1 MSTQILRPNGVGAE
15 TNIAGQ
21 YPTSGE
27 HWDKVDEA
35 TPDDSATYVRHNLTS
50 FAIDTYALP
59 AGGGVGD
66 IDKVTVYA
74 RCYGISGNY
83 NYAKTVIRTHST
95 LYEGTEHNLISGWE
109 DLSTEYQLN
118 PNTSQPW
125 TWAEIGA
132 LEAGVALKSSS
143 SGEFFAICTQ
153 VYVEVSYHT
162 ETPKSSSDT
171 GSGAETSVQT
181 ACLTETEAGS
191 GAGVAVQ
198 AASFVRQEGGI
209 AAEGLSFLACLL
221 RSEVGSAIEK
231 VGGRKIVLDETG
243 EGIEAASVEGTLASA
258 GDLGSGAEAIET
270 RGLISAETG
279 VGSSILQSLITSHQT
294 VDSGAGSDGVISLLA
309 AIAGSD
315 SGTGFPL
322 ASTVAALLA
331 AAESASGIEQL
342 LEKKLA
348 ASQGGSGIDSL
359 SDLWKGTED
368 KAMVRGDNGSGAE
381 LVHDRVIFLLD
392 TGLATEAIIGRA
404 LFARE
409 RYGHALSFDGEN
421 DYVDCGNDVSLN
433 SVDAITGKMWVELIE
448 GGPRYE
454 NMLRHSSSQRYAF
467 ITDNDV
473 LELYMV
479 IDGVWG
485 NKINA
490 PSALVV
496 GTPSLV
502 AFTYDRLAG
511 DNNLKLLVNGSIVK
525 EETYTGEIG
534 ISPSG
539 ELRIGGGFSPTEFSK
554 CKIGSACISNIA
566 QTLAEHQADWNGG
579 KGREFE
585 LDEHTVGLWHM
596 DEGSGDTIYDETDNH
611 NDGTIDGASWV
622 EGFGFPHSVE
632 AGSLLGALTEAE
644 AGSGADAI
652 TGLITALAGTQTG
665 SGIEALVSRLVQPSD
680 SGLGVDNTLALLAG
694 LLRSDNG
701 AGTEARLALL
711 ASLLRF
717 DSGSGTE
724 GLLSRLVA
732 TSDWGSAI
740 EASLLLKALLAT
752 DSGLGADALAKLLAG
767 IIAGEGGSGYDRF
780 KAKVEAAS
788 GGGDM
793 RLPPSGQRALPSRKV
808 QT

>member
-35 TPDDSATYVRHNLTS
+35 TPDDSVTYVRHNLTS
-50 FAIDTYALP
+50 FATDTYALP

-95 LYEGTEHNLISGWE
+95 LYEGTEHNLTSGWE
-109 DLSTEYQLN
+109 NLSTEYQLN

-162 ETPKSSSDT
+162 ETPKSSADT
-171 GSGAETSVQT
+171 GSGAETSAQT

-198 AASFVRQEGGI
+198 AANFVRQEGGS

-221 RSEVGSAIEK
+221 GSEVGSAIEK

-243 EGIEAASVEGTLASA
+243 EGIEAASAEGALASA
-258 GDLGSGAEAIET
+258 GDLGGGAEAIET

-279 VGSSILQSLITSHQT
+279 VGISIIQSLITSHQT
-294 VDSGAGSDGVISLLA
+294 VDSGAGSDGLISLLA
-309 AIAGSD
+309 AIAGGD
-315 SGTGFPL
+315 SGAGFPL
-322 ASTVAALLA
+322 SSTVAALLA
-331 AAESASGIEQL
+331 AAESGSGIEQL
-342 LEKKLA
+342 LARRLA
-348 ASQGGSGIDSL
+348 TSQGGSGIDSL
-359 SDLWKGTED
+359 SDLWKGTGD

-381 LVHDRVIFLLD
+381 LVHDRVIFLPD

-409 RYGHALSFDGEN
+409 GYGHALSFDGGTDRVDFGSKTWSLTKISVECWFKPPVVEN
-421 DYVDCGNDVSLN
+421 YGYIFWKQSGAYVMGLMHHTLKRVLWALQGANN
-433 SVDAITGKMWVELIE
+433 TIYYKMV
-448 GGPRYE
+448 
-454 NMLRHSSSQRYAF
+454 
-467 ITDNDV
+467 
-473 LELYMV
+473 
-479 IDGVWG
+479 DGVVIPNAKNFLMATQDG
-485 NKINA
+485 NTVKMYANGSYIGGA
-490 PSALVV
+490 TFTTSPSEHTGA
-496 GTPSLV
+496 GNM
-502 AFTYDRLAG
+502 RLANDLAG
-511 DNNLKLLVNGSIVK
+511 NNLGGIIAEVRVSDSI
-525 EETYTGEIG
+525 
-534 ISPSG
+534 
-539 ELRIGGGFSPTEFSK
+539 R
-554 CKIGSACISNIA
+554 
-566 QTLAEHQADWNGG
+566 TLSEHQANWNGG
-579 KGREFE
+579 KGKKFE
-585 LDEHTVGLWHM
+585 LDEHTVGLWHI

-611 NDGTIDGASWV
+611 NDGTIYGAGWV

-644 AGSGADAI
+644 AGSGADAVI
-652 TGLITALAGTQTG
+652 GLITALGGTQTG
-665 SGIEALVSRLVQPSD
+665 SGIEALVSRLVQQSD
-680 SGLGVDNTLALLAG
+680 SGLGVDTTLALLAS

-711 ASLLRF
+711 ASLLKS
-717 DSGSGTE
+717 DSGISTE
-724 GLLSRLVA
+724 GLLSRLLA
-732 TSDWGSAI
+732 ASDWGSTI
-740 EASLLLKALLAT
+740 EASLSLKACLAT

-780 KAKVEAAS
+780 KAKVEAAYR
-788 GGGDM
+788 GGDM
-793 RLPPSGQRALPSRKV
+793 RLPPSGQIAIPSRKV

>member
-125 TWAEIGA
+125 TWAEIDA

-153 VYVEVSYHT
+153 VYVEVIYHT

-171 GSGAETSVQT
+171 GSGAETSAQT

-198 AASFVRQEGGI
+198 AASFVRQEGGS

-243 EGIEAASVEGTLASA
+243 EGIEAASAEGALASA
-258 GDLGSGAEAIET
+258 GDVGSGAEAIET

-279 VGSSILQSLITSHQT
+279 VGISILQSLITSHQT
-294 VDSGAGSDGVISLLA
+294 VDSGAGSDDVISLLA

-315 SGTGFPL
+315 SGAGFPL
-322 ASTVAALLA
+322 SSTVAALLA
-331 AAESASGIEQL
+331 AAESGSGIEQL

-359 SDLWKGTED
+359 SDLWKGTGD
-368 KAMVRGDNGSGAE
+368 KAMVRGDNGGGAE
-381 LVHDRVIFLLD
+381 LVHDRVIFLPD

-409 RYGHALSFDGEN
+409 RYGHALSFDGDN
-421 DYVDCGNDVSLN
+421 DFVDCGAGASFDFGTGDWTVEADVKASSLKANTGTIIAKGHYNIDNEWIFYIYANLLRLASHNDYTSCVYSTPINDDLLHFT
-433 SVDAITGKMWVELIE
+433 AG
-448 GGPRYE
+448 
-454 NMLRHSSSQRYAF
+454 QR
-467 ITDNDV
+467 DGD
-473 LELYMV
+473 
-479 IDGVWG
+479 DGVIFVDG
-485 NKINA
+485 EEVARAVDFFSGYTLTNTKILTIGA
-490 PSALVV
+490 RAQ
-496 GTPSLV
+496 GTEHFFKGL
-502 AFTYDRLAG
+502 
-511 DNNLKLLVNGSIVK
+511 
-525 EETYTGEIG
+525 
-534 ISPSG
+534 
-539 ELRIGGGFSPTEFSK
+539 
-554 CKIGSACISNIA
+554 IA
-566 QTLAEHQADWNGG
+566 QARVSDIARTLSEHQAHRNGG
-579 KGREFE
+579 KGRKFE
-585 LDEHTVGLWHM
+585 LDGHTIALWHIN
-596 DEGSGDTIYDETDNH
+596 EGSGDTIYDETDNH
-611 NDGTIDGASWV
+611 NDGTIYGAGWV

-644 AGSGADAI
+644 AGSGADAV

-717 DSGSGTE
+717 DSGNGTE

-732 TSDWGSAI
+732 ASDWGSAI

-752 DSGLGADALAKLLAG
+752 DSGLGADVLAKLLAG

-780 KAKVEAAS
+780 KAKVEAAYR
-788 GGGDM
+788 GGDM

-808 QT
+808 HT

>member
-1 MSTQILRPNGVGAE
+1 MSTQILRPNSVGAE

-125 TWAEIGA
+125 TWAEIDA

-171 GSGAETSVQT
+171 GSGAESSAQT

-198 AASFVRQEGGI
+198 AASFVRQEGGS

-243 EGIEAASVEGTLASA
+243 EGIEAASAEGALASA
-258 GDLGSGAEAIET
+258 GDVGSGAEALET

-279 VGSSILQSLITSHQT
+279 VGSSILQSLIASHQT
-294 VDSGAGSDGVISLLA
+294 VDSGAGGDGVISLLA

-315 SGTGFPL
+315 SGAGFPL
-322 ASTVAALLA
+322 SSTVAALLA
-331 AAESASGIEQL
+331 AAESGSGIEQL
-342 LEKKLA
+342 LARRLA

-381 LVHDRVIFLLD
+381 LVHDRVIFLPD

-409 RYGHALSFDGEN
+409 GYGHALSFDGEN
-421 DYVDCGNDVSLN
+421 DYVDCGSKTWSLTKITVECWLNPPASPPADTMFLVYKN
-433 SVDAITGKMWVELIE
+433 S
-448 GGPRYE
+448 
-454 NMLRHSSSQRYAF
+454 
-467 ITDNDV
+467 
-473 LELYMV
+473 
-479 IDGVWG
+479 
-485 NKINA
+485 
-490 PSALVV
+490 
-496 GTPSLV
+496 
-502 AFTYDRLAG
+502 
-511 DNNLKLLVNGSIVK
+511 
-525 EETYTGEIG
+525 
-534 ISPSG
+534 SG
-539 ELRIGGGFSPTEFSK
+539 
-554 CKIGSACISNIA
+554 
-566 QTLAEHQADWNGG
+566 NGG
-579 KGREFE
+579 QPYWA
-585 LDEHTVGLWHM
+585 LEHHTAGFLW
-596 DEGSGDTIYDETDNH
+596 
-611 NDGTIDGASWV
+611 
-622 EGFGFPHSVE
+622 
-632 AGSLLGALTEAE
+632 ALT
-644 AGSGADAI
+644 GADM
-652 TGLITALAGTQTG
+652 TTYY
-665 SGIEALVSRLVQPSD
+665 RYYP
-680 SGLGVDNTLALLAG
+680 GV
-694 LLRSDNG
+694 
-701 AGTEARLALL
+701 
-711 ASLLRF
+711 
-717 DSGSGTE
+717 
-724 GLLSRLVA
+724 
-732 TSDWGSAI
+732 
-740 EASLLLKALLAT
+740 
-752 DSGLGADALAKLLAG
+752 
-767 IIAGEGGSGYDRF
+767 IIANQRNYLMVTQEGTSVKMYANGVYLGETT
-780 KAKVEAAS
+780 
-788 GGGDM
+788 
-793 RLPPSGQRALPSRKV
+793 SR
-808 QT
+808 QTSMNILVLVK

>member
-95 LYEGTEHNLISGWE
+95 VYEGTEHNLISGWE

-118 PNTSQPW
+118 PNTSQLW

-162 ETPKSSSDT
+162 ETPKSSADT
-171 GSGAETSVQT
+171 GSGAETSAQT

-198 AASFVRQEGGI
+198 AASFVRQEGGS

-243 EGIEAASVEGTLASA
+243 EGIEAASAEGALASA
-258 GDLGSGAEAIET
+258 GDLGSGTEVLEA

-279 VGSSILQSLITSHQT
+279 VGSSILQSLIASHQT

-315 SGTGFPL
+315 SGAGFPL

-381 LVHDRVIFLLD
+381 LVHDRVIFLPD

-409 RYGHALSFDGEN
+409 RYGHALDFDGEDDSVALNVACPAAGTFECWVEWDILSMDKGLSQKLCQLLMLHVANNHIYIN
-421 DYVDCGNDVSLN
+421 DFYRYTFYWTPTINTRYYIVLRWADKTDIQGMTMRINDVNRPLGGSG
-433 SVDAITGKMWVELIE
+433 TGTLPDINYL
-448 GGPRYE
+448 GANNTPA
-454 NMLRHSSSQRYAF
+454 QF
-467 ITDNDV
+467 TD
-473 LELYMV
+473 
-479 IDGVWG
+479 G
-485 NKINA
+485 KIA
-490 PSALVV
+490 QV
-496 GTPSLV
+496 
-502 AFTYDRLAG
+502 R
-511 DNNLKLLVNGSIVK
+511 
-525 EETYTGEIG
+525 
-534 ISPSG
+534 
-539 ELRIGGGFSPTEFSK
+539 
-554 CKIGSACISNIA
+554 ISNIVR
-566 QTLAEHQADWNGG
+566 TLEEITANWNGG
-579 KGREFE
+579 KGRKFE

-596 DEGSGDTIYDETDNH
+596 DEGSGNTIYDETDNH
-611 NDGTIDGASWV
+611 NDGTIQGAGWV

-644 AGSGADAI
+644 AGSGADAL
-652 TGLITALAGTQTG
+652 TGLITALAGTQMG

-717 DSGSGTE
+717 DSGNGTE

>member
-1 MSTQILRPNGVGAE
+1 M
-15 TNIAGQ
+15 
-21 YPTSGE
+21 
-27 HWDKVDEA
+27 
-35 TPDDSATYVRHNLTS
+35 
-50 FAIDTYALP
+50 
-59 AGGGVGD
+59 
-66 IDKVTVYA
+66 
-74 RCYGISGNY
+74 
-83 NYAKTVIRTHST
+83 
-95 LYEGTEHNLISGWE
+95 
-109 DLSTEYQLN
+109 
-118 PNTSQPW
+118 
-125 TWAEIGA
+125 
-132 LEAGVALKSSS
+132 
-143 SGEFFAICTQ
+143 
-153 VYVEVSYHT
+153 
-162 ETPKSSSDT
+162 
-171 GSGAETSVQT
+171 
-181 ACLTETEAGS
+181 
-191 GAGVAVQ
+191 
-198 AASFVRQEGGI
+198 
-209 AAEGLSFLACLL
+209 
-221 RSEVGSAIEK
+221 GSAIEK

-243 EGIEAASVEGTLASA
+243 EGIEAASAEGALASA
-258 GDLGSGAEAIET
+258 GDLGSGTEVLEA

-279 VGSSILQSLITSHQT
+279 IGSSILQSLITSHQT
-294 VDSGAGSDGVISLLA
+294 VDSGAGGDGVISLLT

-315 SGTGFPL
+315 SGAGFPL

-381 LVHDRVIFLLD
+381 LVHDRVIFLPD

-409 RYGHALSFDGEN
+409 GYGHALDFDGDN
-421 DYVDCGNDVSLN
+421 DSVNIGVAIPTAGTFECWANWDILSSDKGAPQHIASPFYLLHTDDLIYLRLTNRHFYASTPTIHTWYYYVLTWTDKAH
-433 SVDAITGKMWVELIE
+433 AIT
-448 GGPRYE
+448 
-454 NMLRHSSSQRYAF
+454 A
-467 ITDNDV
+467 
-473 LELYMV
+473 
-479 IDGVWG
+479 
-485 NKINA
+485 
-490 PSALVV
+490 
-496 GTPSLV
+496 
-502 AFTYDRLAG
+502 
-511 DNNLKLLVNGSIVK
+511 KLLINTVQKTAV
-525 EETYTGEIG
+525 
-534 ISPSG
+534 
-539 ELRIGGGFSPTEFSK
+539 GGDTAMVDFNYLGAFNAAHYFMDG
-554 CKIGSACISNIA
+554 KIAQVRISNIVR
-566 QTLAEHQADWNGG
+566 TLDEITANWNGG
-579 KGREFE
+579 KGRKFE

-596 DEGSGDTIYDETDNH
+596 DEGSGNTIYDETDNH
-611 NDGTIDGASWV
+611 NDGTIQGAGWV

-644 AGSGADAI
+644 AGSGADVL

-680 SGLGVDNTLALLAG
+680 SGLGVDNTPALLAG

-717 DSGSGTE
+717 DSGNGTE

-732 TSDWGSAI
+732 ASDWGSAI
-740 EASLLLKALLAT
+740 EASLLLKAFLAT